1 MASSHQILYMV
12 PYEPTLLFLLIL
24 PTVAIYAFLM
34 AIAALFSPCICTVL
48 TIIRGILLAFIAVV
62 CLCAIILDPKVNYVS
77 KKVVAR
83 TNDEE
88 ITTDSHFVPACPPS
102 TKAKQCTAIMTVEG
116 KVVGYVTGDRDDNS
130 GKKDATICEDGSGE
144 RGNGGYRACGRG
156 EERVLRVI
164 RPLIGFRSQKMV
176 IDEDTMPQS
185 VRFRGN
191 LYRDAY
197 WEI

>member
-1 MASSHQILYMV
+1 MASSYQILYMV
-12 PYEPTLLFLLIL
+12 PYEPTLLFLFIL
-24 PTVAIYAFLM
+24 PTVAIYSFLM

-48 TIIRGILLAFIAVV
+48 TVIRGILLAFIAVV

-83 TNDEE
+83 TNDED
-88 ITTDSHFVPACPPS
+88 ITADSHFVPACPP
-102 TKAKQCTAIMTVEG
+102 TKAKQCAAIMTVEG
-116 KVVGYVTGDRDDNS
+116 KVVGYVTGDRDDSS
-130 GKKDATICEDGSGE
+130 GKNDAALCEDSSGE

-156 EERVLRVI
+156 EERVVRVI
-164 RPLIGFRSQKMV
+164 RPLFGFRSQK
-176 IDEDTMPQS
+176 IILDEDTMPQS
-185 VRFRGN
+185 VRFKGN